1 MYRVERFADLVF
13 ISALLLMA
21 AVCAFITFAIAIQD

>member
-13 ISALLLMA
+13 ILALVLMA
-21 AVCAFITFAIAIQD
+21 TACLFVTYGLRS